1 MGHNDRQTDGKTAIK
16 TTVQLVSPIGGLI
29 ISNLNAQFITIACN
43 IILHVIYFTI

>member
-1 MGHNDRQTDGKTAIK
+1 MTDRSTDGKTA
-16 TTVQLVSPIGGLI
+16 TVQSVSPIGGLI